1 MDPAGHAFT
10 LAQAL
15 RDTAARW
22 PNRGITI
29 FDSRGRA
36 CSRHSYA
43 ELVRLAETCARQLA
57 AAGVQPSDIV
67 LIARPTGWDFVE
79 TWLGAIFCGALPL
92 AVAPSR
98 GLGTAAADLRRI
110 ESLAEA
116 LRPRLVL
123 VGDALAEEIE
133 PLACPRLSEAAIT
146 PRKLHSITPARSAA
160 TAHDI
165 REPALLQLTSGTG
178 GKARVVVLSHRA
190 VLHNAAALGSAVTE
204 AAGGIDAVVSWLPL
218 HHDMGL
224 IGALVLSIFT
234 GRELTLLPPS
244 AFLANPLS
252 WLEQIGSQSRSLSF
266 APAFAFG
273 FCCERLSSSARSAD
287 ISRWRAAVC
296 GAEMISAS
304 SMQEFAERFHA
315 WGFEAAAV
323 RPGYGLAEATLA
335 VTLDRKGA
343 GIRTRRNPNG
353 TQSIVCVGAP
363 VRETEVRIQAPD
375 DSDRSE
381 RETGEI
387 CVRGP
392 GLFSGYLA
400 LTGGDH
406 DGHDALRDGWL
417 HTGDLGFLDGGE
429 LYVTGRIKEV
439 LSIRGEKFMPD
450 EIESVA
456 EAMPSGRLR
465 AAAFSIPGHGTEQ
478 AILVV
483 ETENHDPAILTALNR
498 EIRARIAD
506 TLALPLADLVFV
518 RRGQIPRTTSGKIQ
532 RAAARDLYQHGRL
545 KRLRGAA

>member
-1 MDPAGHAFT
+1 
-10 LAQAL
+10 
-15 RDTAARW
+15 
-22 PNRGITI
+22 
-29 FDSRGRA
+29 
-36 CSRHSYA
+36 
-43 ELVRLAETCARQLA
+43 
-57 AAGVQPSDIV
+57 
-67 LIARPTGWDFVE
+67 
-79 TWLGAIFCGALPL
+79 
-92 AVAPSR
+92 
-98 GLGTAAADLRRI
+98 
-110 ESLAEA
+110 
-116 LRPRLVL
+116 
-123 VGDALAEEIE
+123 
-133 PLACPRLSEAAIT
+133 
-146 PRKLHSITPARSAA
+146 
-160 TAHDI
+160 
-165 REPALLQLTSGTG
+165 
-178 GKARVVVLSHRA
+178 
-190 VLHNAAALGSAVTE
+190 
-204 AAGGIDAVVSWLPL
+204 
-218 HHDMGL
+218 
-224 IGALVLSIFT
+224 
-234 GRELTLLPPS
+234 
-244 AFLANPLS
+244 
-252 WLEQIGSQSRSLSF
+252 
-266 APAFAFG
+266 
-273 FCCERLSSSARSAD
+273 
-287 ISRWRAAVC
+287 
-296 GAEMISAS
+296 MISAS

-483 ETENHDPAILTALNR
+483 ETEDHDPAILTALNR